1 MTVVRKGDILRVM
14 AEDKVFS
21 DTRREFIARS
31 VMDVVKLIFVAAVV
45 GGFFVSAAI
54 PLRLMSA
61 VILLAA
67 FVISVITFPRKEA

>member
-45 GGFFVSAAI
+45 GGFFVSAPI